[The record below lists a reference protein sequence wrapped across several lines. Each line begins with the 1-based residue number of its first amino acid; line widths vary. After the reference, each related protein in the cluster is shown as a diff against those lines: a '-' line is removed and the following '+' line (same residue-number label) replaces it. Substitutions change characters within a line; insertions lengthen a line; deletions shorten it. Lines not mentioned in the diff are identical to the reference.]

1 MPVSKKKP
9 TKIISSKTAEIKI
22 DNTKN
27 DKLVSGIKGHPIDCK
42 CMMCPIKIGKALTPI
57 LIGLLIIAVF
67 FIGILIDRVIYLSS
81 NNTVPTTTGTTGGAQ
96 AGVAQPNQK
105 VNVGVGNYPALG
117 NKNAPIK
124 IIEFA
129 DLRCPFCENFYK
141 QTEPQI
147 ISDYVNTGK
156 AAFYF
161 RNYAFL
167 GPASIVAANAAECA
181 NEQGKFWAFH
191 NYMYDNQPSETD
203 TSMYNTTTLTNI
215 AGQLGMNTTQFQSC
229 LSSNKYQKSVD
240 GDLADGQK
248 AGVNG
253 TPTLFINGYMLV
265 GALPYSSFKTAI
277 DCISGNG
284 KISVDQNSGT
294 VTCNK

>member
-1 MPVSKKKP
+1 MSVSRKKT
-9 TKIISSKTAEIKI
+9 TKIAPVEKMEAKTENTNNNSLISK
-22 DNTKN
+22 
-27 DKLVSGIKGHPIDCK
+27 IKGHPAGCK
-42 CMMCPIKIGKALTPI
+42 CLMCSLKNGKGLTPI
-57 LIGLLIIAVF
+57 LIGLLLIAVF
-67 FIGILIDRVIYLSS
+67 FIGILIDRVMYLSS
-81 NNTVPTTTGTTGGAQ
+81 NNSAAPTAGAPAQ
-96 AGVAQPNQK
+96 AGGQQAAAPQVGQK
-105 VNVGVGNYPALG
+105 VNVGVGNYPPLG

-156 AAFYF
+156 VAFYY

-203 TSMYNTTTLTNI
+203 TSMYNTTSLTNI

-229 LSSNKYQKSVD
+229 LSANKYQKNVD

-253 TPTLFINGYMLV
+253 TPTVFINGVPVV
-265 GALPYSSFKTAI
+265 GAQPYSAFQTAI
-277 DCISGNG
+277 DQALAG
-284 KISVDQNSGT
+284 K
-294 VTCNK
+294 